1 MKSASKEFASKRFN
15 SKGFTLIEIIV
26 VMMIISIAGSM
37 VFMNIGKGAEKREI
51 KLFVEKMVS
60 VCKKARMTALSKG
73 VPVSF
78 VISPMDRKC
87 WIKEN
92 TGNAEGE
99 NADGEG
105 ADGKSM
111 DGQKSVFPIPG
122 KILIEASGLT
132 EKADG
137 LYQIIFYPDG
147 SSSGGDLAIRQGDK
161 YAFFCR
167 IDLLTGIVSVSLE
180 DNGGWKKI

>member
-1 MKSASKEFASKRFN
+1 MKSASK
-15 SKGFTLIEIIV
+15 GFTLLEIIV

-37 VFMNIGKGAEKREI
+37 VFMNIGRGAEKREI
-51 KLFVEKMVS
+51 KIFVEKMIS
-60 VCKKARMTALSKG
+60 VCKKARMTALSQG

-78 VISPMDRKC
+78 VISPVDRQC
-87 WIKEN
+87 WIREE
-92 TGNAEGE
+92 TGR
-99 NADGEG
+99 ADGEI

-122 KILIEASGLT
+122 NILIEASGLT
-132 EKADG
+132 EEANG

-147 SSSGGDLAIRQGDK
+147 SASGGDLAIRQGDK

-167 IDLLTGIVSVSLE
+167 IDLLTGIVSVTLE